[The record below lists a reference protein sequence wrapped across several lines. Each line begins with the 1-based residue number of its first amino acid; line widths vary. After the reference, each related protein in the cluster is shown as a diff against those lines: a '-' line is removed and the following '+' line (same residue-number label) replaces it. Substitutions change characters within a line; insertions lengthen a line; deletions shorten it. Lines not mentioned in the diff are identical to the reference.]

1 MPKKQ
6 NPEVNQ
12 DETVSE
18 VEVVESEV
26 IIDGT
31 EVEVE
36 AGDSDSDTEANDSE
50 AGEAKAGRKHGRD
63 EEPRSAKALEEE
75 GDIAADYLEELLD
88 IFDLDGDIDIDVRQG
103 RAYLAISSEDPKS
116 NLSLIAEPETVEAL
130 QELTRL
136 AVQVKT
142 NSFSRLI
149 LDVGGSRQKR
159 ADDLGRIVN
168 RIIEKVKDQGEAVHM
183 KPMSSYERKIVHDL
197 VSAAGLISE
206 SEGEGKERHIVV
218 KPA

>member
-1 MPKKQ
+1 VVEIEAAEVAQ
-6 NPEVNQ
+6 TDAVEPEAI
-12 DETVSE
+12 EE
-18 VEVVESEV
+18 VESASESVKVRKSARAEKPARA
-26 IIDGT
+26 
-31 EVEVE
+31 EK
-36 AGDSDSDTEANDSE
+36 DT
-50 AGEAKAGRKHGRD
+50 AGEKPARD
-63 EEPRSAKALEEE
+63 DEPRSAKALEEE

-116 NLSLIAEPETVEAL
+116 NLSLIADPDTVEAL

-159 ADDLGRIVN
+159 ADDLARIVN
-168 RIIEKVKDQGEAVHM
+168 RIIDKVNDLGEAVHM

-197 VSAAGLISE
+197 VSDAGLVSE